1 MTISPWLRWVG
12 GKRALAPLLVNEI
25 TRTKPTLYI
34 EPFLGGGAV
43 TLALPPGI
51 TKLVGDANPVLIDC
65 WLCVQRYP
73 GMLVRE
79 LRTVERRYGDT
90 KEGYLAA
97 RDAFNR
103 MVLNHRSMWLERS
116 AHMMYLNARCFN
128 GLWRTNAQGLFN
140 VPYGDVKT
148 PRAVDVDELTAA
160 SAALKY
166 VTIRADRFERVCGIE
181 VTRRINAVRGNAARM
196 PTVMRGVAV
205 YADPPYHGTFNGYA
219 KDGFTDDDQ
228 AVLASMLHSWASMG
242 AAIWASNADTP
253 LVRQLYRWAQVE
265 STDEHHSVGSKADR
279 RGKRGCVLIRG
290 GAACST

>member
-1 MTISPWLRWVG
+1 MALSPWLRWVG
-12 GKRALAPLLVNEI
+12 GKRSLAPLLVDEVMR
-25 TRTKPTLYI
+25 TRPALYI

-43 TLALPPGI
+43 TLSMPSAV
-51 TKLVGDANPVLIDC
+51 TKILGDANPVLIDC

-73 GMLVRE
+73 VALSRE

-97 RDAFNR
+97 REAFNR
-103 MVLNHRSMWLERS
+103 MVLSHRSMWLARS

-148 PRAVDVDELTAA
+148 PRAINADELSAA

-181 VTRRINAVRGNAARM
+181 VTRRINAVRGNPTRTR
-196 PTVMRGVAV
+196 TVMRGVAV

-219 KDGFTDDDQ
+219 KGGFTDEDQ
-228 AVLASMLHSWASMG
+228 ALLASTLQAWASMG

-253 LVRQLYRWAQVE
+253 LIRQLYRWAQVE
-265 STDEHHSVGSKADR
+265 STDEQHNVGSKADR